1 MFRFSDDIHLG
12 VSRLKQLAIHMNE
25 ELTKQDKTLDGLDHK
40 MDRLNENVKR
50 KNKTM
55 NEILLR

>member
-1 MFRFSDDIHLG
+1 
-12 VSRLKQLAIHMNE
+12 MNE

-40 MDRLNENVKR
+40 IDRLNENVKR